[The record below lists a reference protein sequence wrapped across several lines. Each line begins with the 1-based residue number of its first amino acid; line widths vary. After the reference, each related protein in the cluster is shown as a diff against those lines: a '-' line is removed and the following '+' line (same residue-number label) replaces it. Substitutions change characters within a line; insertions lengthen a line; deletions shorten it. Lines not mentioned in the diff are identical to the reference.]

1 MLLFDWKY
9 WLGDSVKK
17 NITII
22 CLANEYKKRVAKAL
36 ADELEMFYADVNEIM
51 EYNLINDEMLEKAG
65 QQYFDENESKT
76 VKTIASYDNT
86 ILTLNFSTLN
96 KGGNLN
102 ILKKESLIIYI
113 KLSFEKF
120 CKLNKFETKKSLV
133 KINELAFEDR
143 NAYIADFCDILVDPL
158 DLELTS
164 VVENIIQSINHYF
177 A

>member
-1 MLLFDWKY
+1 M
-9 WLGDSVKK
+9 KK

-22 CLANEYKKRVAKAL
+22 CLVNDYKKRVAKAL

-96 KGGNLN
+96 KGNNLD
-102 ILKKESLIIYI
+102 ILKKDSLIIYL
-113 KLSFEKF
+113 KLNFLKF
-120 CKLNKFETKKSLV
+120 CELNRYENKKSLI
-133 KINELAFEDR
+133 KINEIEFEDR
-143 NAYIADFCDILVDPL
+143 NTYISSFADIIVNVVHA
-158 DLELTS
+158 ELSS
-164 VVENIIQSINHYF
+164 VVNEIINDINKYF
-177 A
+177 S